1 MGYTYE
7 QRKKQNSEKNGSKP
21 LGSSGEE
28 SVLPNSAQL
37 SQMGHQV
44 GMPEVMREKM
54 EDSFGMDLSGVKLY
68 ENKAV
73 GDAGAEAVAQGNKI
87 AFAPGKLDFS
97 STSGQELLGHEISH
111 VASQARGEV
120 QRSGF
125 VNDAAL
131 EARADK
137 EGSMA
142 ARGESVSVGY
152 GGASAPLSSISAA
165 SAAAPM
171 QAKSGKKKAEAKAE
185 EEEKP
190 ILNYPSK
197 PEKKPWYKK
206 FWNWITGKPQS
217 SGKIKD
223 EDEDED
229 HLAIF

>member
-7 QRKKQNSEKNGSKP
+7 QRKKQNNEKSGSKV
-21 LGSSGEE
+21 LSGSGEE
-28 SVLPNSAQL
+28 SFLPNSAQL

-97 STSGQELLGHEISH
+97 STGGQELLGHEISH

-142 ARGESVSVGY
+142 ARGQRVTAGY
-152 GGASAPLSSISAA
+152 GGASAPLSSASAA

-171 QAKSGKKKAEAKAE
+171 QAKSGKNKSEKEEE

-190 ILNYPSK
+190 ILHYPSK
-197 PEKKPWYKK
+197 PKKKPWYKK
-206 FWNWITGKPQS
+206 FLNWITGKSESPK
-217 SGKIKD
+217 KI

-229 HLAIF
+229 HIPIL

>member
-1 MGYTYE
+1 MSYTYE
-7 QRKKQNSEKNGSKP
+7 QHKKQENEINGSKP
-21 LGSSGEE
+21 HSSGEE

-73 GDAGAEAVAQGNKI
+73 GDAGAEAVTQGSKI

-97 STSGQELLGHEISH
+97 SMSGQELLGHEISH

-142 ARGESVSVGY
+142 ARGESITAPY
-152 GGASAPLSSISAA
+152 GGASAPLSSASAA

-171 QAKSGKKKAEAKAE
+171 QAKSGRKKKRKSGQNQNNNADYRVIGGQHGDQDLD
-185 EEEKP
+185 P
-190 ILNYPSK
+190 LNTGMIMMP
-197 PEKKPWYKK
+197 KKRKK
-206 FWNWITGKPQS
+206 KNW
-217 SGKIKD
+217 
-223 EDEDED
+223 
-229 HLAIF
+229 F